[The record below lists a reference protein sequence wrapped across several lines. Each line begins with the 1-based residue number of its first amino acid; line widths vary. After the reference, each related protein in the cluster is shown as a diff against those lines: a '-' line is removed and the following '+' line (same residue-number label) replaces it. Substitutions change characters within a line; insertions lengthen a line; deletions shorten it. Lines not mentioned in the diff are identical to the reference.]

1 MNKIKKKVEINQN
14 NIMKTQSIQESNSV
28 EVLIPFFCYC
38 CAPGS
43 HKLSDVAN
51 KKFVKSKHKVII
63 DTDIIKSEFEFVKG
77 VIQNPSDFEKSIN
90 YILNRLESE
99 YTKTEA
105 SILSNSIKRIISII
119 AKDMELDERSSKTT
133 TNLVISN
140 HETYKIFIQ
149 QVLEKIECLFGVA
162 YIIYGKGQVAFC
174 PIILENEYIIPI
186 TEVMISNVLDYWN
199 TTSFRKNIKS

>member
-1 MNKIKKKVEINQN
+1 MTTQTIKEN
-14 NIMKTQSIQESNSV
+14 NSV

-43 HKLSDVAN
+43 HKLSDVAY

-90 YILNRLESE
+90 YILNKLESE
-99 YTKTEA
+99 YSKTES
-105 SILSNSIKRIISII
+105 SILTNSIKRIISII
-119 AKDMELDERSSKTT
+119 AKDMELDERSTKTT

-140 HETYKIFIQ
+140 QETYKIFIQ
-149 QVLEKIECLFGVA
+149 QVFEKIEFLDGVA
-162 YIIYGKGQVAFC
+162 YTVYGKGQVAFC
-174 PIILENEYIIPI
+174 PFISENEYKIPI
-186 TEVMISNVLDYWN
+186 TEVMISNVYDYWN
-199 TTSFRKNIKS
+199 TTSFRKNKKS